1 MRVRDQLARDPDDA
15 EAWHALAAEAQAR
28 PARDAAPLYELLLAR
43 FPTSGKYWKAYAEAQ
58 MAAGDDAAVKAI
70 FGRCLLTC
78 LHADLWKCYVRY
90 IRKSNSAATV
100 EGRDAI
106 QKAYDFTLSRIGLDV
121 AAGSLWS
128 DYITFLKS
136 LTDEGPKLIAVRQA
150 YQRAVALPMQGV
162 EQLWREYEAWE
173 NGLNRALAKALLAEH
188 QPIHM
193 NARAVYRERKKLTDR
208 IDQQALLW
216 RQIVAFERSNPL
228 RLDKAAHSQRVTF
241 TYEQALLYLR
251 CHPDVWF
258 DYANWQAQLSLSD
271 RAADVY
277 QAAIKALPACLSRT
291 LTGSHSGA
299 EGRADSAPLYYAYA
313 EFQEARACIKE
324 ARGIYDAL
332 IQNPQTCSSVSFIM
346 MMRFAR
352 RAEGVEP
359 ARKVFAAAR
368 KSPACTYH
376 VYTAAANLELCMS
389 KDAKAGNIACCLLG
403 NGSVVIAELV
413 AVAKNIFELGLKK
426 YIGEAAYVLQYAEFL
441 ERINDEPNVRALFER
456 ALSVLP
462 PSNST
467 EVWDELLAF
476 EHRYGDLAS
485 ILKAEE
491 RRQTALMKANDEDY
505 DGDGD
510 DLQGNKLPSLQL
522 LVARYRY
529 LDLWPCSAALLDH
542 LGRMQLA
549 ERKPAQRP
557 AASPD
562 TGSVLGASGLPP
574 TASAGD
580 GRGMP
585 TIVKPDVS
593 KMVLYDPNLG
603 LGDPLAP
610 AAPLRPAGQQVLK
623 EAKSAVGLT
632 LAKGTGTGTLLN
644 ISPNQEG
651 LRQLPPNV
659 AAFLSQLPPVPGPY
673 PDVDMVM
680 RLLLQADLSALLAA
694 EASVAASH
702 AVAGGPANLPATHPA
717 APAGSNRPSKR
728 KEVDEPE
735 NLGAVASKPP
745 LRDVFRM
752 RQLQRVRGSPMGG
765 SSSGGGGSLSGEPS
779 GSSS

>member
-1 MRVRDQLARDPDDA
+1 MRVRDQLARDPSDA

-43 FPTSGKYWKAYAEAQ
+43 FPTSPRPPGRGRELWPRPHPAAAAAAGVAAAAQGKYWKAYAEAQ

-90 IRKSNSAATV
+90 IRKSNSTATA
-100 EGRDAI
+100 EGRDAV
-106 QKAYDFTLSRIGLDV
+106 QKAYDFTLSRIGLDA

-228 RLDKAAHSQRVTF
+228 RHDKAAHAQRVTF
-241 TYEQALLYLR
+241 AYEQALLYLR
-251 CHPDVWF
+251 CHPDVWY
-258 DYANWQAQLSLSD
+258 DYANWQGQLSLSD

-277 QAAIKALPACLSRT
+277 QAAIKALPACLSRP

-313 EFQEARACIKE
+313 EFQEARGCVKE
-324 ARGIYDAL
+324 ARGIYDTL

-368 KSPACTYH
+368 KSPVCTYH

-389 KDAKAGNIACCLLG
+389 KDAKAGNTICCLLG
-403 NGSVVIAELV
+403 NGKLAIAELV

-426 YIGEAAYVLQYAEFL
+426 YISEAAYVLQYAEFL

-462 PSNST
+462 PSSSA

-542 LGRMQLA
+542 LGRIQLA

-557 AASPD
+557 AASPG

-574 TASAGD
+574 TTSAED

-623 EAKSAVGLT
+623 
-632 LAKGTGTGTLLN
+632 
-644 ISPNQEG
+644 
-651 LRQLPPNV
+651 
-659 AAFLSQLPPVPGPY
+659 GPY

-702 AVAGGPANLPATHPA
+702 AVAGGPAKLPPPHSA
-717 APAGSNRPSKR
+717 APAGSNRQSKR
-728 KEVDEPE
+728 KEVEEPE